1 MNTGFSLEE
10 AVSAA
15 RVRTGVPGVAAG
27 LFVGRQES
35 FAAGGVL
42 ALDGE
47 SPVSVDTR
55 FRIAS
60 ISKPFTATLAAA
72 SLPLDGGLRALLSHT
87 AGFHCE
93 SAEPLPAGAEGLF
106 SYSNAGFW
114 EAGARSAAAAGSSF
128 EEAMHER
135 VLSPLRLEATGYD
148 EPPGAARGHVQV
160 GLSGHRV
167 VPDDS
172 YPVSRRPSGGL
183 WSTVGDLLRFG
194 AHHLGSGAELHEPQV
209 AALGGHYAL
218 GWWVRELEDGTTALD
233 HEGSVAGYQSLLLLV
248 PERELVLAVL
258 TNSWR
263 GSGLI
268 RRVVHRLGLGP
279 APLPAE
285 PVDPGVAGTYALDDV
300 EARVEVAGDDLTV
313 SVTEFDPVVGSPIT
327 THVAARPLGGGAFGY
342 AGGRLMSHRLDFP
355 RPGLARIGWIVL
367 PRTES

>member
-1 MNTGFSLEE
+1 MNTGFGLEE
-10 AVSAA
+10 AVREA
-15 RVRTGVPGVAAG
+15 RAKTGVPGVAAG
-27 LFVGRQES
+27 LQVGGERS
-35 FAAGGVL
+35 FAADGVL

-47 SPVSVDTR
+47 SPVHVDSP

-72 SLPLDGGLRALLSHT
+72 CLPLDARLRALLSHT
-87 AGFHCE
+87 AGLRCE

-114 EAGARSAAAAGSSF
+114 EAGARSAAAFGSSF
-128 EEAMHER
+128 EEAMLEH
-135 VLSPLRLEATGYD
+135 VISPLALAATGYE
-148 EPPGAARGHVQV
+148 EPPRSARGHVQA
-160 GLSGHRV
+160 GEWGHRV
-167 VPDDS
+167 VPVDS
-172 YPVSRRPSGGL
+172 YPVSRHPSGGL

-194 AHHLGSGAELHEPQV
+194 AHHLESGAELHEPQV
-209 AALGGHYAL
+209 AALGAHYAL

-268 RRVVHRLGLGP
+268 RRLVDSLGLRP

-285 PVDPGVAGTYALDDV
+285 RVDSGIAGAYALDDV
-300 EARVEVAGDDLTV
+300 AARVEVAGDDLTL
-313 SVTEFDPVVGSPIT
+313 SLTELDPVTRSGIT
-327 THVAARPLGGGAFGY
+327 TRVAARPVGGGVYGY
-342 AGGRLMSHRLDFP
+342 AGGRLMGHRFDFP
-355 RPGLARIGWIVL
+355 RPDLARIGWIVL
-367 PRTES
+367 PRIES

>member
-10 AVSAA
+10 AVREA
-15 RVRTGVPGVAAG
+15 RARTGVPGVAAG
-27 LFVGRQES
+27 LLVAGERS
-35 FAAGGVL
+35 FAADGVL

-47 SPVSVDTR
+47 SPVHADTP

-60 ISKPFTATLAAA
+60 ISKPFTSTLAAA

-87 AGFHCE
+87 AGFRCE
-93 SAEPLPAGAEGLF
+93 STEPLPAGAEGLF

-114 EAGARSAAAAGSSF
+114 EAGAQSATAAGSSF
-128 EEAMHER
+128 EEAMRQR
-135 VLSPLRLEATGYD
+135 VLSPLRLEATGYE
-148 EPPGAARGHVQV
+148 EPQAAARGHVQA
-160 GLSGHRV
+160 GESGHRV

-183 WSTVGDLLRFG
+183 WSTVRDLLRFG
-194 AHHLGSGAELHEPQV
+194 AHHLASGSELHEPQV

-263 GSGLI
+263 GSGLV
-268 RRVVHRLGLGP
+268 RRLVDRLGLGP
-279 APLPAE
+279 SPLPAE
-285 PVDPGVAGTYALDDV
+285 PVDAGVAGTYALDGV

-327 THVAARPLGGGAFGY
+327 TRVAAKPLGGGVFGY
-342 AGGRLMSHRLDFP
+342 TGGRLMSHRFDFP
-355 RPGLARIGWIVL
+355 RPDLARIGWTVL